1 MISRCA
7 GPLRSLRAAE
17 QRELLWRRAAPL
29 LTPLRATCATIK
41 PVHERQVNSDRKAS
55 IEGCAPAGIRD
66 AARPEPV
73 TGYGLFA
80 AAHHAQ
86 MALIASTTMATASAI
101 ASQMCPSLSQQGMF
115 PLPVCS

>member
-29 LTPLRATCATIK
+29 LTPLRATCATVK

-55 IEGCAPAGIRD
+55 IEGWAPAGINCPV
-66 AARPEPV
+66 RPEPFI
-73 TGYGLFA
+73 GYGLFA
-80 AAHHAQ
+80 AAHHVQIAKH
-86 MALIASTTMATASAI
+86 ASTTMATASAI
-101 ASQMCPSLSQQGMF
+101 ASQM
-115 PLPVCS
+115 